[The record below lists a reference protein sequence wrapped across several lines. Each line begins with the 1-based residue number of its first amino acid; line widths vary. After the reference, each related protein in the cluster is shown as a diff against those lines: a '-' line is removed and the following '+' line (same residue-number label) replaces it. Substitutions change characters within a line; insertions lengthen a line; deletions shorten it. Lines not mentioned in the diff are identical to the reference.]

1 MPLPPSASSV
11 PLPGPVLSTYRRRA
25 STSTSVRRK
34 PVPALAIEDDVD
46 TVDDPL
52 WDGKTLALPATPEDV
67 SLEAKVRK
75 MSLEET
81 EGRAT
86 GLGPCLR
93 QSDAEE
99 RVEAEEGLA
108 SAMERQPSG
117 GSVFV
122 ERFSLESHSSSIFDA
137 SAPTAANADGP
148 ATSPPATSLGL
159 SSASTASSSTSPF
172 VAKRAFRPFAL
183 LRRQLKQPLPAHST
197 IIPSLASSSASAV
210 SGALAFSQP
219 AKPKSATEDELV
231 DAWMDIIVGEE
242 EVEPEAAQSGLV
254 SRSKRS
260 RNESIASLASSVPPL
275 MYASSSKPSSATSI
289 VPHEQAAQPMS
300 EGTSHVADVGIE
312 SDGLDESFD
321 VPSGRGSEEPAAKLA
336 LEDEPMEEVEMAP
349 PVQDPVEAAA
359 PTTKPPPS
367 TSLRP
372 RFSPITNRF
381 SFSRAWSTPSPRPKD
396 KRPFSLD
403 LPSRRRK
410 RSASSSFSP
419 TSSSPPAVV
428 ASLPPS
434 PKLDVQIASRTIPPV
449 FSLSAAPQGKKLPC
463 SEATPTAKRRLTTST
478 PRAATI
484 DITTQNKP
492 LPPLPPKSARLSLKN
507 DSSVD
512 SAVLHAKEQSSRA
525 EDDERT
531 LSASPVLYILS
542 SFALVYELETDTKRS
557 AASQE

>member
-11 PLPGPVLSTYRRRA
+11 PLPGSVLPTYRRRA
-25 STSTSVRRK
+25 TTSTIRRK

-52 WDGKTLALPATPEDV
+52 WDGKTLTLPATPEDV

-81 EGRAT
+81 DGGAT
-86 GLGPCLR
+86 SLGSCLKE
-93 QSDAEE
+93 SDAEE
-99 RVEAEEGLA
+99 RVEAEKGLA

-122 ERFSLESHSSSIFDA
+122 ERFSLDSHSSSIFDT
-137 SAPTAANADGP
+137 SAPAAANADGP
-148 ATSPPATSLGL
+148 ATSPPTSLDL

-172 VAKRAFRPFAL
+172 AKRAFRPFAL
-183 LRRQLKQPLPAHST
+183 LRRQLKQPLPAHGT
-197 IIPSLASSSASAV
+197 IIPSLASSSAPPIP
-210 SGALAFSQP
+210 GALAFSQP
-219 AKPKSATEDELV
+219 AKPKSATDDELV

-242 EVEPEAAQSGLV
+242 EDEPEAEQSGLV

-300 EGTSHVADVGIE
+300 QGTSHVADIGVGP
-312 SDGLDESFD
+312 DGLDASFD
-321 VPSGRGSEEPAAKLA
+321 VPTGRGSEEPAAKLA

-349 PVQDPVEAAA
+349 PAQDPVEAAA
-359 PTTKPPPS
+359 PSTKPPPS
-367 TSLRP
+367 TSQRP

-381 SFSRAWSTPSPRPKD
+381 SFSRAWSTPSPRSKD

-434 PKLDVQIASRTIPPV
+434 PNLGAQIASRTIPPV

-463 SEATPTAKRRLTTST
+463 SESTPTAKRRLTTST
-478 PRAATI
+478 SRAATI

-507 DSSVD
+507 DSSVN
-512 SAVLHAKEQSSRA
+512 SAVLHARERSSRA

-531 LSASPVLYILS
+531 LSASPILYILS
-542 SFALVYELETDTKRS
+542 SFALVCKLETDTNRS
-557 AASQE
+557 AASPD